1 MSRFSN
7 NKLGFTLLELLLT
20 IGLMGAL
27 AGISLPI
34 YRNLMKKNDLDIA
47 ATTVALSLRRAQLLS
62 QAVDGD
68 TTWGVKIQ
76 SGSIVVFKGT
86 TYAARDTAY
95 DESFDLQSSISP
107 SGTTEYV
114 FSKFSGN
121 LSATATATLSS
132 ESDSR
137 NITVTTK
144 GRVSY

>member
-1 MSRFSN
+1 MSKYSN
-7 NKLGFTLLELLLT
+7 NKLGFTLLELLLS
-20 IGLMGAL
+20 IAIMAAL

-47 ATTVALSLRRAQLLS
+47 ATTAALSLRRAQLLS

-76 SGSIVVFKGT
+76 SGNIVIFKGAS
-86 TYAARDTAY
+86 YATRDTTY
-95 DESFDLQSSISP
+95 DESFDLQNSITP
-107 SGTTEYV
+107 SGTTEFV
-114 FSKFSGN
+114 FSKFDGN

-137 NITVTTK
+137 SITVTTK